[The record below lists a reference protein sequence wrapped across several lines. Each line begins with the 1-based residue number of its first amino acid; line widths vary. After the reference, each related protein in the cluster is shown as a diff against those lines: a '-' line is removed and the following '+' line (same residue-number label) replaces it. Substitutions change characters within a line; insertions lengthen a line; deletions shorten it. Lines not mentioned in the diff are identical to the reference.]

1 MPATI
6 RSTGRFDSEL
16 NEPAQVAATRSRR
29 PEGATMITAAQCRAA
44 RTLRS
49 LSLAKLAAAAGISES
64 EIDDFELE
72 RRQLDPTA
80 LEALQ
85 RTLEEAGIIFLPGG
99 DVRLLTEGST
109 GHR

>member
-1 MPATI
+1 
-6 RSTGRFDSEL
+6 
-16 NEPAQVAATRSRR
+16 
-29 PEGATMITAAQCRAA
+29 MITAAQCRSA

-72 RRQLDPTA
+72 RRQLDPAA
-80 LEALQ
+80 LDALQ
-85 RTLEEAGIIFLPGG
+85 RRLEEAGIAFLPDG
-99 DVRLLTEGST
+99 DVRLLAEGSA